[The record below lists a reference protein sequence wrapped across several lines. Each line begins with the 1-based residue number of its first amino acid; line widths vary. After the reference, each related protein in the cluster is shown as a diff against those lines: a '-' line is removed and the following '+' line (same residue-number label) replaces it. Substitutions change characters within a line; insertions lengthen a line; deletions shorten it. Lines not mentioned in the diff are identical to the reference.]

1 ISACRR
7 RRRTRSRIGSQEE
20 TPMDRKGPISIARR
34 AAAVALGMAM
44 LGAGLLAAGGDAV
57 PQAPKPGKIAVIV
70 PLSGAWARQ
79 GQLVKMGAETAVA
92 EINAGGG
99 IKALGG
105 AKLELVSLDAGD
117 SAEKAKN
124 AAQRL
129 VAQEPEVVGGMGA
142 WLSSFTL

>member
-1 ISACRR
+1 
-7 RRRTRSRIGSQEE
+7 
-20 TPMDRKGPISIARR
+20 MDRQGWCSPARR
-34 AAAVALGMAM
+34 VLAAVLGLAM
-44 LGAGLLAAGGDAV
+44 LGETSTLASKSALAQQV
-57 PQAPKPGKIAVIV
+57 KPVKIGVIV

-105 AKLELVSLDAGD
+105 AKLELIALDAGD
-117 SAEKAKN
+117 SPEKAKN

-142 WLSSFTL
+142 WLSSFTLAV